1 MKFFTTLPR
10 LLVTCSLMALGLYA
24 HATSYTCIQ
33 SGNWTDGSI
42 WQAGVAPPATLT
54 GNDFVIIN
62 SGLTVTMDQDETLNS
77 SQAIVTVYG
86 TLTSWHSMDITSGT
100 LNGNGTII
108 LHSLRMGTGSSWVFT
123 GTITT
128 DNLYNLQ
135 NQLSLQGNV
144 VVGDTIGF
152 VAGNIGLGQ
161 GANLTLADDAV
172 LDIGAGT
179 YSGYQSWHQNGR
191 INLYYTRPGISSM
204 GIETTFVNI
213 HDVSVNMP
221 SATDRLDMMG
231 DMTVTGALSL
241 LGGQLNMN
249 GHNITASGTIASSGT
264 GVLMGSSASVLN
276 VNGSGVA
283 NSVAFAAGN
292 NSIASLNLNLT
303 GGGALTLSSDLT
315 CLGTLN
321 VLSGTLMLGSSHLTL
336 QGAITGAGYLSAASA
351 SGLIVNGTGNMGN
364 IKWANGGSTI
374 GDLTIN
380 IDGTNGMVSMASDM
394 TVAGTLAL
402 TGGYL
407 TLNGRH
413 LTLSGTTS
421 AGAGAIYSD
430 SAAYITLAGS
440 TASGM
445 GIIKFAT
452 GGDKVQNLEINTTN
466 NSWAT
471 LGSPLTVS
479 GTLMLTSGNIDLAGN
494 DLTVQSTGGVTGGSA
509 TSYILTSG
517 SGSLRIHIGAGSAG
531 MLPIG
536 TASYYAPLRVGNNA
550 AAAGNFSALA
560 HSGIYANGTS
570 GSDVAASRQGVIVSW
585 ELESDMTTGAN
596 ASVEAYWSQAMESAQ
611 FDRAKVFLSHYTG
624 GTWDTYTAAAAISQP
639 GSMWSTSRAGITSF
653 SPFAVLSTGTA
664 TGPSG
669 ISDAAGGV
677 AFSAYPNPARNV
689 LTVTTPDAT
698 GTLHLHDMIGND
710 VGTYTVSQTTNKIDI
725 SQLASGVYVL
735 SLNDKYSQKIVKQ

>member
-54 GNDFVIIN
+54 GNDFVIVN

-108 LHSLRMGTGSSWVFT
+108 LHTLRMGTGSSWVFT

-231 DMTVTGALSL
+231 DMMVTGALSL

-249 GHNITASGTIASSGT
+249 GHNITANGTIASSGT

-292 NSIASLNLNLT
+292 NSIASLNVNLT

-336 QGAITGAGYLSAASA
+336 QGAITGAGYLSATSA

-560 HSGIYANGTS
+560 HSGIYANGTT

-624 GTWDTYTAAAAISQP
+624 GTWDTYTAAAATSQS

-710 VGTYTVSQTTNKIDI
+710 VGTYTVSQTTNKIDL